1 MLNLLKRFRLKKK
14 KINVNRLITNSRD
27 TLLLAVEKCNELK
40 AQRNKIID
48 ILLRECPK
56 YERFIRANFPD
67 YFK

>member
-1 MLNLLKRFRLKKK
+1 MLSLLKRFRLKKK
-14 KINVNRLITNSRD
+14 KINVNSLITNSRD
-27 TLLLAVEKCNELK
+27 TLLIAIEKCNELK
-40 AQRNKIID
+40 TQRNKIID